1 MIKETVKTIRQSI
14 KDAEPVVKQ
23 RLEEAKA
30 AAEEAGKKTG
40 ESLGEMIE
48 TAKPVINKAITETI
62 DYIKEIA
69 DETKPE

>member
-1 MIKETVKTIRQSI
+1 
-14 KDAEPVVKQ
+14 
-23 RLEEAKA
+23 
-30 AAEEAGKKTG
+30 
-40 ESLGEMIE
+40 MIE